1 VSHRGRLFMPR
12 SGHECRGEDSLFAPM
27 GSVPIHRDQV
37 PFAIQFHV
45 HPKVRV
51 SLSQD
56 RSSALLVVDGK
67 AGWRFR
73 TDGGQVSLEDSVY
86 LATGSSPVKAQQLVI
101 YGQAFCDSDG
111 ESRSNRVRWS
121 FRKLKPAD
129 DKTRL
134 RPTQS
139 DIESV

>member
-1 VSHRGRLFMPR
+1 MPR
-12 SGHECRGEDSLFAPM
+12 DGHDVRGEDSLFAPV
-27 GSVPIHRDQV
+27 GSVPIRRDQV
-37 PFAIQFHV
+37 PFSIRFHV

-56 RSSALLVVDGK
+56 KSSALLVVNGK

-73 TDGGQVSLEDSVY
+73 TDGGQVALEDSVY
-86 LATGSSPVKAQQLVI
+86 LAVGSAPVKTQQLVI

-121 FRKLKPAD
+121 FRKLKPAE
-129 DKTRL
+129 DKTQTK
-134 RPTQS
+134 PVQT
-139 DIESV
+139 DIEAV